1 MLWRKVENQ
10 LKLHDISFI
19 VGPNRS
25 DKTKFLVEQYGDTP
39 FNIDIAK
46 AKLAY
51 CGGDTSITDAEWH
64 AIYKRDCPF
73 ITVDDA
79 HLLKNS
85 DLLKLV
91 DVAVETHKRLY
102 MSCNENIS
110 SHLPAM
116 LTHAR
121 DYSLSVVKLE
131 RLTTNDVCAWVLGE
145 FG

>member
-39 FNIDIAK
+39 FTIDIAK

-51 CGGDTSITDAEWH
+51 CGGDTSITDAEWN
-64 AIYKRDCPF
+64 AISERDCPF
-73 ITVDDA
+73 IAVDDA
-79 HLLKNS
+79 HLLKTS

-91 DVAVETHKRLY
+91 DVAVATNKRLY

-110 SHLPAM
+110 SHLPVL

-131 RLTTNDVCAWVLGE
+131 RLTADVVCAWVLGE